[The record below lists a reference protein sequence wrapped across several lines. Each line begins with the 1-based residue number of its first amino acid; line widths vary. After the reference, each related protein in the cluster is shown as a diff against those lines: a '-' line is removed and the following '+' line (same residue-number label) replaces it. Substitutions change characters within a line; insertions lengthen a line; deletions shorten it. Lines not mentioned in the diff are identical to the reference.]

1 MNQCR
6 VEAGVIIMIIIILI
20 IIIIILIIIL
30 IIIILMMTVIM
41 IINSSKNI
49 NFKSKR
55 LIWSTNRKFSR
66 NVSYI

>member
-20 IIIIILIIIL
+20 IIIIILIIIV
-30 IIIILMMTVIM
+30 MMTVIIVKM

>member
-6 VEAGVIIMIIIILI
+6 IEAGVIIIIVVIIIIILI
-20 IIIIILIIIL
+20 IIIIIV
-30 IIIILMMTVIM
+30 MMTVIIVKM
-41 IINSSKNI
+41 IVNSSKNI